1 MTLRTK
7 ARKKEDVKTAPTTG
21 LADFEVGQ
29 KVDTTVRKVEPYGMF
44 LQVVGSRV
52 SGLCHRSEVSVFP
65 SFVLVSNILTL
76 YLAAL

>member
-7 ARKKEDVKTAPTTG
+7 PRKKEEAKKAPTTG
-21 LADFEVGQ
+21 LADYEVGQ

-52 SGLCHRSEVSVFP
+52 SGLCHRSEVREGFLP
-65 SFVLVSNILTL
+65 FFLSFFR
-76 YLAAL
+76 ARDR